1 MPEKTM
7 SKPNI
12 VQVIKSVL
20 SAAIGVQSGDNRE
33 RDFTQGSFTTYVIA
47 GIVFTILFV
56 LGLIFLVS
64 NIIG

>member
-1 MPEKTM
+1 M

-33 RDFTQGSFTTYVIA
+33 RDFTQGSFTSYVIA

>member
-33 RDFTQGSFTTYVIA
+33 RDFTQGSFTSYVIA